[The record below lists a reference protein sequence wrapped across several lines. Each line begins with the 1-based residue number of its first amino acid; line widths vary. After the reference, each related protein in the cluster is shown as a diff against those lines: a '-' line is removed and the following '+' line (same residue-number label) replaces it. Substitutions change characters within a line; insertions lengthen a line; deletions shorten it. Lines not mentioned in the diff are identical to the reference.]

1 MSEVEQKA
9 LDESVI
15 KALSGAKVVV
25 EGAVGLDATLSLTEE
40 GAQDVVDRLRAR
52 GFKVVRD

>member
-9 LDESVI
+9 LDEAVLA
-15 KALSGAKVVV
+15 ALTGAKVTV
-25 EGAVGLDATLSLTEE
+25 EGAVGIDTTLNLTAE

-52 GFKVVRD
+52 GFKVNRV